1 MNSHGRILCGNEI
14 TIGDGCELSWD
25 VQLLDDDRHK
35 LSINGTEQPRSGP
48 IHIGDNV
55 WIGQGVT
62 VLKGVSIGDG
72 SVIGASSVVS
82 KDIPPQSLAVG
93 QPANVVREDVAWS

>member
-1 MNSHGRILCGNEI
+1 M
-14 TIGDGCELSWD
+14 
-25 VQLLDDDRHK
+25 
-35 LSINGTEQPRSGP
+35 
-48 IHIGDNV
+48 HIGDNV